1 MLAAFSVNLTVSN
14 PTDMQRQELVA
25 VDMNQI
31 GVKAETPFVVVNGK
45 EQEVDYQVSYD
56 GKLLIDACV
65 TPHGTTTFTVK
76 EGTPRE
82 MKTWVKGAMYPLR
95 KDDVAWEN
103 DRGAYRVYGPA
114 LQQTGERSYGT
125 DVWSKNT
132 PELVLDQRYWIEDV
146 VMMPEVERLRQEN
159 RQRGDSL
166 YRLNS
171 YHHDHGRGSDVY
183 QVGATLGCGAPALM
197 VDDELVYPYC
207 FADYQ
212 MLDMGP
218 LRMRVQLN

>member
-1 MLAAFSVNLTVSN
+1 MMAALSVNLTVSN

-45 EQEVDYQVSYD
+45 GQEVDYQVSYD

-76 EGTPRE
+76 EGVPRE

-103 DRGAYRVYGPA
+103 DRGAYRTYGPA
-114 LQQTGERSYGT
+114 LQRTGEKAYGI
-125 DVWSKNT
+125 DVWTKNT
-132 PELVLDQRYWIEDV
+132 PELVVRGKRK
-146 VMMPEVERLRQEN
+146 RLGSSISFLLSITTRAT
-159 RQRGDSL
+159 DSTAMASAH
-166 YRLNS
+166 R
-171 YHHDHGRGSDVY
+171 
-183 QVGATLGCGAPALM
+183 
-197 VDDELVYPYC
+197 
-207 FADYQ
+207 
-212 MLDMGP
+212 
-218 LRMRVQLN
+218 